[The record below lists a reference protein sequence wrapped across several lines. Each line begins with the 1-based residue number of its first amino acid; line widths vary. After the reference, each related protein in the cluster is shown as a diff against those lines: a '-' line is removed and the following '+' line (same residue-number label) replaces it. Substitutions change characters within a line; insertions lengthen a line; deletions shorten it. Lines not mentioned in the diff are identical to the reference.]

1 MAVSLDHLTLPDG
14 LSQLSIKQLETLCQE
29 IRERLIQ
36 ISDTCGGHLASNLGV
51 VELTVAL
58 HTLFNSPIDRLVFDT
73 SHQTYVHKML
83 TGRLNRMFTIRQD
96 NGLAGFA
103 KIDESEHDQFGA
115 GHASTALSA
124 ALGMAVARNIQHAT
138 YHVVAIFGDASLS
151 GGMAFEAMNNVECLG
166 NTNFIGILN
175 DNDMSISHPVGTM
188 ADTITRIRTSPTYK
202 DIRQRVDSLLKRVP
216 GIGHPMNQTIDRLI
230 QRLRDIVIP
239 EKVGVIFEEF
249 GFKYI
254 GPIDGHNLPM
264 LIIALR
270 YAKAYPGPVLIHV
283 ITKKGKGLPEAENDP
298 VHFHGIAPKSNSPQ
312 AKPATFT
319 SVFGKETE
327 AMMGEHP
334 DLVVITP
341 AMTGGSGL
349 TQVAKA
355 FKDRFFDVG
364 IAEEHA
370 VTFAAGLARAGVK
383 PLLAIYST
391 FLQRGYDQVL
401 HDVCIQD
408 LPVMMALDRAGLV
421 GEDGPTHHGVFDIAY
436 LLPLPNMVLMA
447 PKDGS
452 ELKAMMRWALTCPHP
467 VAYRYS
473 KEAIAPDDHGQAAPI
488 VIGQAES
495 MGRWGT
501 DTQNKVAI
509 LAYGAMV
516 WPAVHAAI
524 ALHDLHGLT
533 VEVVNLRFAKPIDWA
548 TVESVATRSEHVI
561 VAEEGVQKGG
571 LFSEIT
577 AHMIQRSAAHWH
589 AIAVPDTFI
598 THGKLSTLR
607 TGLFMTDT
615 SMVSRIMSWVTP

>member
-1 MAVSLDHLTLPDG
+1 MAVSLDHLTLPKD
-14 LSQLSIKQLETLCQE
+14 LAHLSIQQLETLCQE

-36 ISDTCGGHLASNLGV
+36 ISETCGGHLASNLGV

-58 HTLFNSPIDRLVFDT
+58 HALFNSPIDRLVFDT

-83 TGRLNRMFTIRQD
+83 TGRLDRMFTIRQD

-124 ALGMAVARNIQHAT
+124 ALGMAVARNIQQAT

-151 GGMAFEAMNNVECLG
+151 GGMAFEAMNNVECIG
-166 NTNFIGILN
+166 KTNFIGILN

-188 ADTITRIRTSPTYK
+188 SDTITRIRTSPTYQ
-202 DIRQRVDSLLKRVP
+202 DIRHRVDSLLTRLP
-216 GIGHPMNQTIDRLI
+216 RIGHPMNQTVDRLI

-270 YAKAYPGPVLIHV
+270 YAKTYPGPVLIHV

-298 VHFHGIAPKSNSPQ
+298 IHFHGIAPKTNAPQ
-312 AKPATFT
+312 TKPATFT
-319 SVFGKETE
+319 SVFGSETE
-327 AMMGEHP
+327 AIMGEHP

-349 TQVAKA
+349 TKVANA
-355 FKDRFFDVG
+355 FPSRFFDVG

-370 VTFAAGLARAGVK
+370 VTFAAGIARAGVK

-436 LLPLPNMVLMA
+436 LLPLPNMVLLA

-452 ELKAMMRWALTCPHP
+452 ELKAMMHWAISCPHP

-473 KEAIAPDDHGQAAPI
+473 KEAIPSDDTGTAAPI
-488 VIGQAES
+488 LMGKAES

-501 DTQNKVAI
+501 NERNHLAI
-509 LAYGAMV
+509 LAYGSLV
-516 WPAVHAAI
+516 WPSVRAART
-524 ALHDLHGLT
+524 LESQHGMT
-533 VEVVNLRFAKPIDWA
+533 VEVINLRFAKPLDWELIR
-548 TVESVATRSEHVI
+548 TVAHRSDHVV

-577 AHMIQRSAAHWH
+577 AQMIAHNTAQWH
-589 AIAVPDTFI
+589 SIAVPDTFI

-607 TGLFMTDT
+607 TALSMTE
-615 SMVSRIMSWVTP
+615 SGMVSRMLSWLAP